1 MIMPRIDFTDN
12 QVRYRIREP
21 KLFKKDSFLTFD
33 AGRKGHFQI
42 VSGIL
47 KSTGKRVPQSARI
60 SRDDYD
66 AGERIKIVDGK
77 PKLVKK

>member
-1 MIMPRIDFTDN
+1 
-12 QVRYRIREP
+12 
-21 KLFKKDSFLTFD
+21 
-33 AGRKGHFQI
+33 
-42 VSGIL
+42 L